1 MSGLNAVV
9 VAEGGL
15 TTAEQTVAKHR
26 GRVRHSHHPYRAA
39 QIVPVDRFR
48 QTSVMLDAYDFAAFS
63 EVDVARLS
71 ALGIREIYINQPVSL
86 LARSLDDT
94 LFSLDFLAV
103 LKFATAYGLAV
114 DWALDELRMQAAYLF
129 FNYAPPSS
137 DSLAVEDACIWASH
151 YSYGKCVWTGPAA
164 HMSISDR
171 RFGDHHFTLPLSE
184 SESQAAQLLKL
195 PQKISSLSAVSQV
208 ALAAL
213 EEAGYA
219 YTHMGYAVFLPYSIA
234 V

>member
-26 GRVRHSHHPYRAA
+26 GRVRHSHQPYRAA

-48 QTSVMLDAYDFAAFS
+48 QTSAMLDAYDFAAFS
-63 EVDVARLS
+63 EVDIARLS
-71 ALGIREIYINQPVSL
+71 ALGMREIYINQPVSL
-86 LARSLDDT
+86 LSHSLDDS

-103 LKFATAYGLAV
+103 LKFATAYGLTV
-114 DWALDELRMQAAYLF
+114 DWALDELRMQEAHLF
-129 FNYAPPSS
+129 FNYAPPSR
-137 DSLAVEDACIWASH
+137 DSLAADDAHIWASH

-171 RFGDHHFTLPLSE
+171 RFDGHHFTVPLSE
-184 SESQAAQLLKL
+184 AESRAAQLLKL
-195 PQKISSLSAVSQV
+195 PQKINSLTAASQV

-219 YTHMGYAVFLPYSIA
+219 YSHMGYAMFLPYSLA
-234 V
+234 L